1 MATIQTAIRLTDGMT
16 APLHNILNA
25 LNLTISGFEDMQS
38 TISQTIDTSSL
49 DAARKQINNATMAL
63 HELETAGQGVNIK
76 IPSVINPV
84 IEPIAPDPLID
95 APAPVPVTWVL
106 DDFDIF
112 TNTGMER
119 YTDEV
124 NAVNDALNR
133 VKTNQA
139 DLVNSASQLNLTTNI
154 DAINNQIDSLQQN
167 IMSTSDLD
175 VNSNKLNT
183 NALTNDLNTLE
194 NQINNVPELNIET
207 NSNFD
212 KTINDLNILNSSI
225 QNVPNIEMSAKN
237 IDVNAVQQSLNNIP
251 KEVEMN
257 FQVNTDN
264 FDDVRRNI
272 NELNQSA
279 DDVSIIIDADANALN
294 AAQSQI
300 DRLNQVIEN
309 VPDVNIGVDSLNTNV
324 ISEDLS
330 RVEQNIQSMP
340 DANVQVQATGI
351 DRINSDLNTLENQIN
366 NVPELNIETNSVMAS
381 MKNVQNRILD
391 IEKMTQEFID
401 LDIDVNVKSS
411 GIEKVRENL
420 ALIEQ
425 QQNDLNE
432 AIQRMDVNAANKAY
446 MRLSETVGNTE
457 RYLRDNI
464 DAQSRF
470 NREVQE
476 GNKETSQLMST
487 IMKIAATYLSF
498 QTARKAIDLSDT
510 LSQTTARLSM
520 IVDDGGSVQE
530 LENKIFA
537 SAQRSRASYL
547 QTADVVAKLGLRAGE
562 AFSSNAETIQ
572 FAENLNKQ
580 FIIAGASQQ
589 EMASASLQLTQA
601 LGSGVLRGEELN
613 AVFEAAPNVIQT
625 IADYLDVPIGSIRNM
640 ASEGQITADI
650 VKNAML
656 LATDDINAQFEQM
669 PMTFAQ
675 VGTIIG
681 NTFLQTFDPIIQT
694 VGKAAQWIYDNWST
708 IEPVFWGLAAAVGV
722 YTAATLIQ
730 NAVTWLSVAAN
741 RALITTLLAN
751 PIMWIALA
759 VGVLIGMIYKWV
771 QSVGGLEIAWKIAM
785 NGILTAWDW
794 VKIGFF
800 TGIYWVLDLWDKLK
814 FGIMTASVG
823 IQNFMGDMKT
833 NVLMILQNMVN
844 GAIGI
849 INDFINLL
857 NKIPGVSIDAVQG
870 VTFGTTAQ
878 LENEAAKSARES
890 DLNDYRSQIEA
901 GMLERDATLNQM
913 KADARSATAS
923 RQAEIAQMQVEAN
936 LSKVNANIP
945 GFDPEQLGMTLG
957 NISDDTDSIA
967 GSVEMT
973 GEELKYIRDLA
984 ERDAVNKFTLADF
997 KVEQTNHFGDIRET
1011 ADLDGVVSYL
1021 EDRVSET
1028 LEAVAEGVHF

>member
-1 MATIQTAIRLTDGMT
+1 MATIQTAIRLTDMMT
-16 APLHNILNA
+16 SPMMNITQA
-25 LNLTISGFEDMQS
+25 LNMTISAFES
-38 TISQTIDTSSL
+38 VESSANGAISG
-49 DAARKQINNATMAL
+49 M
-63 HELETAGQGVNIK
+63 
-76 IPSVINPV
+76 
-84 IEPIAPDPLID
+84 
-95 APAPVPVTWVL
+95 
-106 DDFDIF
+106 DFDGVREKI
-112 TNTGMER
+112 
-119 YTDEV
+119 
-124 NAVNDALNR
+124 
-133 VKTNQA
+133 
-139 DLVNSASQLNLTTNI
+139 NSANI
-154 DAINNQIDSLQQN
+154 
-167 IMSTSDLD
+167 
-175 VNSNKLNT
+175 
-183 NALTNDLNTLE
+183 
-194 NQINNVPELNIET
+194 ELNETIE
-207 NSNFD
+207 
-212 KTINDLNILNSSI
+212 NI
-225 QNVPNIEMSAKN
+225 
-237 IDVNAVQQSLNNIP
+237 
-251 KEVEMN
+251 
-257 FQVNTDN
+257 
-264 FDDVRRNI
+264 RRNEEAQDKF
-272 NELNQSA
+272 NESMN
-279 DDVSIIIDADANALN
+279 NGTK
-294 AAQSQI
+294 AAGGLERKI
-300 DRLNQVIEN
+300 LGAV
-309 VPDVNIGVDSLNTNV
+309 GAYASL
-324 ISEDLS
+324 
-330 RVEQNIQSMP
+330 
-340 DANVQVQATGI
+340 
-351 DRINSDLNTLENQIN
+351 
-366 NVPELNIETNSVMAS
+366 
-381 MKNVQNRILD
+381 K
-391 IEKMTQEFID
+391 
-401 LDIDVNVKSS
+401 
-411 GIEKVRENL
+411 GIEK
-420 ALIEQ
+420 
-425 QQNDLNE
+425 
-432 AIQRMDVNAANKAY
+432 
-446 MRLSETVGNTE
+446 
-457 RYLRDNI
+457 
-464 DAQSRF
+464 
-470 NREVQE
+470 
-476 GNKETSQLMST
+476 LMN
-487 IMKIAATYLSF
+487 
-498 QTARKAIDLSDT
+498 LSDT
-510 LSQTTARLSM
+510 MTQTEARLSM
-520 IVDDGGSVQE
+520 IVDDGGSVEE
-530 LENKIFA
+530 LEEMIFA
-537 SAQRSRASYL
+537 SAQRSRASYI
-547 QTADVVAKLGLRAGE
+547 QTADVVAKLGQRAGD

-613 AVFEAAPNVIQT
+613 AVFESAPNVIQT
-625 IADYLDVPIGSIRNM
+625 IADFLDVPIGSIREM
-640 ASEGQITADI
+640 AAEGQITADI

-722 YTAATLIQ
+722 YTAATLIH

-759 VGVLIGMIYKWV
+759 VGILIGMIYKWV

-814 FGIMTASVG
+814 LGIMTASVG

-957 NISDDTDSIA
+957 NISDNTDSM
-967 GSVEMT
+967 SSSMEMT

-984 ERDAVNKFTLADF
+984 ERDTVNRFTTAELHF
-997 KVEQTNHFGDIRET
+997 NMGGVTNNVNNNT
-1011 ADLDGVVSYL
+1011 DLDGVVTYI
-1021 EDRVSET
+1021 EEHVSEA
-1028 LEAVAEGVHF
+1028 LESVAEGVHQ

>member
-1 MATIQTAIRLTDGMT
+1 MATISTAIELTDRMT
-16 APLHNILNA
+16 APLHGILNA
-25 LNLTISGFEDMQS
+25 LNLTISGFQDMQN
-38 TISQTIDTSSL
+38 TAAQDIDTSSIE
-49 DAARKQINNATMAL
+49 AAREQINQATMAL
-63 HELETAGQGVNIK
+63 HELEASGINVPINT
-76 IPSVINPV
+76 PDVIVP
-84 IEPIAPDPLID
+84 EPLIEQ
-95 APAPVPVTWVL
+95 PAPVEVPISWQSSGM
-106 DDFDIF
+106 DIF
-112 TNTGMER
+112 TNSGIER
-119 YTDEV
+119 FESEIQSANNMLNTLHTTQQQISDTAAQTDLFPDNMVADLNSVNSRIQRIQSIIQQIERNPINQVASDEV
-124 NAVNDALNR
+124 NNGLER
-133 VKTNQA
+133 LRSRLNQA
-139 DLVNSASQLNLTTNI
+139 VE
-154 DAINNQIDSLQQN
+154 QQ
-167 IMSTSDLD
+167 
-175 VNSNKLNT
+175 
-183 NALTNDLNTLE
+183 
-194 NQINNVPELNIET
+194 
-207 NSNFD
+207 
-212 KTINDLNILNSSI
+212 
-225 QNVPNIEMSAKN
+225 
-237 IDVNAVQQSLNNIP
+237 
-251 KEVEMN
+251 
-257 FQVNTDN
+257 
-264 FDDVRRNI
+264 R
-272 NELNQSA
+272 ELNQAMEEMDISN
-279 DDVSIIIDADANALN
+279 ANAAYDQL
-294 AAQSQI
+294 Q
-300 DRLNQVIEN
+300 
-309 VPDVNIGVDSLNTNV
+309 NT
-324 ISEDLS
+324 ISE
-330 RVEQNIQSMP
+330 
-340 DANVQVQATGI
+340 
-351 DRINSDLNTLENQIN
+351 
-366 NVPELNIETNSVMAS
+366 
-381 MKNVQNRILD
+381 
-391 IEKMTQEFID
+391 
-401 LDIDVNVKSS
+401 
-411 GIEKVRENL
+411 
-420 ALIEQ
+420 
-425 QQNDLNE
+425 
-432 AIQRMDVNAANKAY
+432 
-446 MRLSETVGNTE
+446 TE
-457 RYLRDNI
+457 MYLRDNV
-464 DAQSRF
+464 DEQGRF
-470 NREVQE
+470 NQRIQE
-476 GNKETSQLMST
+476 GQKHADSLLST
-487 IMKIAATYLSF
+487 VKKMAAAYLSV
-498 QTARKAIDLSDT
+498 QTARKAINLSDT
-510 LSQTTARLSM
+510 LSQTGARLSM

-537 SAQRSRASYL
+537 SAQRSRANYL

-878 LENEAAKSARES
+878 LENEAAKSAREF

-967 GSVEMT
+967 GSMEMT

-1011 ADLDGVVSYL
+1011 ADLDGVVAYL
-1021 EDRVSET
+1021 EEKVNET